1 MIERVF
7 IKDNLT
13 IREAEIELS
22 KGLMVFS
29 GSSGAGKS
37 ILMQS
42 ILSVFGL
49 GDANAATAEVS
60 LKNFELPE
68 DFEEDDEVVIK
79 QVKKDK
85 VRYFLNGQTVSRTR
99 LREMGLGY
107 LFHLN
112 HKNMSEFDQENLIAL
127 LDSVVASQTKGFDS
141 TLSGFREK
149 YAAYKAKSKELAE
162 LTEQEKKLEEL
173 KEFAR
178 FEISRIEEVS
188 PKPGEDAEL
197 MQIKKLLSKKDKI
210 EDAAAKAEE
219 IFAFENA
226 VNELYE
232 LLGED
237 AGAFS
242 DAMNEVRGV
251 IENARDSAEELEEVD
266 IESVLDR
273 IEKISELSKRYGS
286 IETAL
291 AHKEQKRKELEKYED
306 LDSSKQQLETE
317 LKSLKK
323 TIDAEAEAIS
333 ATRGKQL
340 KKLESALNDYLQMLY
355 MPKATVTLGNKT
367 MDGTGIDTVI
377 LRSGTTDIE
386 NLSAGEFNRMRLALL
401 AAKVKFNVASNTQVL
416 FLDEIDANLSGEESA
431 SVANVLKFL
440 AERFQIFA
448 ISHQAQLTSKADK
461 HFLVSKTDNQTRIR
475 ELSLDERINEIA
487 RIVSGEEI
495 TKEAVEYAKKL
506 F

>member
-13 IREAEIELS
+13 IRQAEIELS
-22 KGLMVFS
+22 EGLMVFS

-37 ILMQS
+37 VLMQS

-49 GDANAATAEVS
+49 GEANAATAEVN

-68 DFEEDDEVVIK
+68 DFDADDEVVIK
-79 QVKKDK
+79 QVKKEK
-85 VRYFLNGQTVSRTR
+85 VRYFLNGQTVSKTR
-99 LREMGLGY
+99 LKDMGLGY

-112 HKNMSEFDQENLIAL
+112 HKNMSEFEQENLIGL
-127 LDSVVASQTKGFDS
+127 LDHAVLSQSAGFGK
-141 TLSGFREK
+141 TLADFKEK
-149 YAAYKAKSKELAE
+149 YAAFRAKSKELAE
-162 LTEQEKKLEEL
+162 LIEQEKKVEEL

-178 FEISRIEEVS
+178 FEIGRIEETN

-219 IFAFENA
+219 IFAYEAA

-232 LLGED
+232 LLGEE
-237 AGAFS
+237 AGVFS

-251 IENARDSAEELEEVD
+251 IESARDSAEELEEVD

-273 IEKISELSKRYGS
+273 IERIAELTKRYGS
-286 IETAL
+286 IEEAL
-291 AHKEQKRKELEKYED
+291 TYKEQKQKELEKYED
-306 LDSSKQQLETE
+306 LEGSKHQLEAEIKALETAITAQ
-317 LKSLKK
+317 S
-323 TIDAEAEAIS
+323 DAITAAR
-333 ATRGKQL
+333 TKQL
-340 KKLESALNDYLQMLY
+340 KKLESTLNDYLKMLY
-355 MPKATVTLGNKT
+355 MPKASVTLGTKA
-367 MDGTGIDTVI
+367 MDATGCDTLI
-377 LRSGTTDIE
+377 LKSGSTDVE

-461 HFLVSKTDNQTRIR
+461 HFLVSKADNQTKIR
-475 ELSLDERINEIA
+475 ELSRDERIKEIA

-495 TKEAVEYAKKL
+495 TNEALEYAKKL

>member
-13 IREAEIELS
+13 IKKAELDLGS
-22 KGLMVFS
+22 GLMVFS

-37 ILMQS
+37 VLMQS

-60 LKNFELPE
+60 LRNFELPE

-79 QVKKDK
+79 QVKKEK
-85 VRYFLNGQTVSRTR
+85 VRYFLNGQTVSKTR
-99 LREMGLGY
+99 LKDMGLGY

-112 HKNMSEFDQENLIAL
+112 HKNMSEFEQSNLIGL
-127 LDSVVASQTKGFDS
+127 LDHAVLSQNKSYGK
-141 TLSGFREK
+141 TLETFRTD
-149 YAAYKAKSKELAE
+149 YADFKAKSKELAE
-162 LTEQEKKLEEL
+162 LAEQEQKLEEL

-178 FEISRIEEVS
+178 FEISRIEEVA
-188 PKPGEDAEL
+188 PKPGEDEEL

-210 EDAAAKAEE
+210 EDAASKAEE
-219 IFAFENA
+219 IFAFEHA
-226 VNELYE
+226 VNELYD

-237 AGAFS
+237 AGVFS

-266 IESVLDR
+266 IEGVLDR
-273 IEKISELSKRYGS
+273 IEKIAELTKRYGS
-286 IETAL
+286 IEEAL
-291 AHKEQKRKELEKYED
+291 AYKEQKQKELEKYED
-306 LDSSKQQLETE
+306 IDGSKQELEKE
-317 LKSLKK
+317 LKELEKL
-323 TIDAEAEAIS
+323 IDARAKEIS
-333 ATRGKQL
+333 DARAKQL
-340 KKLESALNDYLQMLY
+340 KKLETVLNEYLQMLY
-355 MPKATVTLGNKT
+355 MPKATVTLETKP
-367 MDGTGIDTVI
+367 MDATGIDTFI
-377 LRSGTTDIE
+377 LKSGGTEVD

-401 AAKVKFNVASNTQVL
+401 AAKVKFNVASNTRVL

-461 HFLVSKTDNQTRIR
+461 HFLVSKPGGETLIR
-475 ELSLDERINEIA
+475 ELSEDERIEEIA

-495 TKEAVEYAKKL
+495 TREALEYAKKL

>member
-13 IREAEIELS
+13 IKQAELELGN
-22 KGLMVFS
+22 GLMVFS

-37 ILMQS
+37 VLMQS

-60 LKNFELPE
+60 LRNFELPE

-85 VRYFLNGQTVSRTR
+85 VRYFLNGQTVSKTR
-99 LREMGLGY
+99 LKDMGLGY

-112 HKNMSEFDQENLIAL
+112 HKNMSEFEQENLIAL
-127 LDSVVASQTKGFDS
+127 LDHAVLSQNKGFAKTVETYRRD
-141 TLSGFREK
+141 
-149 YAAYKAKSKELAE
+149 YADFKAKSKELAE

-188 PKPGEDAEL
+188 PKPGEDEEL
-197 MQIKKLLSKKDKI
+197 MHIKKLLSKKDKI

-219 IFAFENA
+219 IFAFEHA
-226 VNELYE
+226 VNDLYD

-237 AGAFS
+237 ASVFS

-266 IESVLDR
+266 IEGVLDR
-273 IEKISELSKRYGS
+273 IEKIAELVKRYGS
-286 IETAL
+286 IEEAI
-291 AHKEQKRKELEKYED
+291 AYKEQKLKELEKYED
-306 LDSSKQQLETE
+306 IDSSKHELEKALKELENSISTQAAAISDTRKKQ
-317 LKSLKK
+317 LKSL
-323 TIDAEAEAIS
+323 EA
-333 ATRGKQL
+333 
-340 KKLESALNDYLQMLY
+340 ALNEYLQMLY
-355 MPKATVTLGNKT
+355 MPKASVTLDKKL
-367 MDGTGIDTVI
+367 MDATGIDTLV
-377 LRSGTTDIE
+377 LRSGGTDVE

-461 HFLVSKTDNQTRIR
+461 HFLVSKPSGETLIR
-475 ELSLDERINEIA
+475 ELTEEERVKEIA

-495 TKEAVEYAKKL
+495 TKEALEYAKKL